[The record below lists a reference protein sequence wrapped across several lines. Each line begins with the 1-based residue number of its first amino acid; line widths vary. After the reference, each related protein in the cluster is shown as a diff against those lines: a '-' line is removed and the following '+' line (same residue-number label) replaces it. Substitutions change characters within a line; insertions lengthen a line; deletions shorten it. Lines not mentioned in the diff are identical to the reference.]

1 MLLSELVAAS
11 RDVASNASRLAKVA
25 RIAELLRRLAPDE
38 VPIALRW
45 LVGSLRQGRIGVAG
59 ALLRDALA
67 ATPAAAASSL
77 ALADVD
83 AAFELLARATEAERD
98 FLARLLFGE
107 LRQGA
112 LEGVL
117 LDAVAR
123 ASGVAP
129 ADLRRA
135 AMLAG
140 D

>member
-83 AAFELLARATEAERD
+83 AAFERIAAARGPGSQAGRRQLLAE
-98 FLARLLFGE
+98 
-107 LRQGA
+107 
-112 LEGVL
+112 
-117 LDAVAR
+117 
-123 ASGVAP
+123 
-129 ADLRRA
+129 
-135 AMLAG
+135 
-140 D
+140 